1 MDTQQI
7 VLSQAQV
14 ISRIVGGHTFQ
25 RKKIANRAG
34 IRQSRLVV
42 LIYERMNRL
51 SLWEFQIKKTA
62 QCGIFLCLVRG

>member
-1 MDTQQI
+1 
-7 VLSQAQV
+7 

-51 SLWEFQIKKTA
+51 T
-62 QCGIFLCLVRG
+62 LCEQSRNVRERSTDK